1 MALFRDRRGKG
12 RDVELTGKEAF
23 GAYNA
28 KTGDK
33 VNPNLDAKTVVTGG
47 PHGKIPGA
55 GYMPGTAPA
64 YRASQEL
71 YDRVQNTKVPGAP
84 RPKS

>member
-23 GAYNA
+23 GAYSA

-33 VNPNLDAKTVVTGG
+33 VDPKMDIKTSVTGG
-47 PHGKIPGA
+47 PIPGVPA
-55 GYMPGTAPA
+55 PGSVPA
-64 YRASQEL
+64 YRASQAT
-71 YDRVQNTKVPGAP
+71 YDRVQNTKVPGVKKPGA
-84 RPKS
+84 

>member
-12 RDVELTGKEAF
+12 KNVELGRKESF

-33 VNPNLDAKTVVTGG
+33 VDPNMDIKTSVTGG
-47 PHGKIPGA
+47 PIPGVPA
-55 GYMPGTAPA
+55 PGSGPA
-64 YRASQEL
+64 YRASQAT
-71 YDRVQNTKVPGAP
+71 YDRVKNAKVPGAKNP
-84 RPKS
+84 GY